1 MQKIAMLAGIAALGV
16 VLPTF
21 QTPSEVDY
29 EGLKTMITGLG
40 YEVKENKL
48 EKGGFTYEFT
58 EKTDEFNVPIMAE
71 ISESKRYIWLTVTL
85 GDTPKDTAKHTN
97 LLKHNANVQP
107 AFFYISKANKL
118 KLGLPIDNRGLTAAH
133 LKRVIGLVVSGV
145 TTTSEDWNVA
155 GQPMFGR

>member
-21 QTPSEVDY
+21 QTPTEIDY
-29 EGLKTMITGLG
+29 DGLKAMISGLG
-40 YEVKENKL
+40 YEVKETKL

-85 GDTPKDTAKHTN
+85 GDLPKDTAKHAN
-97 LLKHNANVQP
+97 LLKHNANIQP
-107 AFFYISKANKL
+107 AFFYVTKSNKL
-118 KLGLPIDNRGLTAAH
+118 KIGLAIDNRGLTAPH
-133 LKRVIGLVVSGV
+133 LKRVIGLVVGGV